1 MFFLLF
7 LFSLLVQGGE
17 PGVLVDMELTVTG
30 NQGNIIFVN
39 TPRVTA
45 NNKLYQSTE
54 LQFLITTYAVLHR
67 TTFTPDNYKISN
79 VYNKDT
85 AKIYD
90 EDCNWETDSQK
101 CAIENGMYI
110 IDSQVI
116 INPVRAYISMTLYSS
131 EMIAISGATVS
142 NKHQRQVIQLT
153 QQKQSQGL
161 LGSVKTTEQQKPEI
175 FSIEPYVYNK
185 DFRQAIMLLYMS
197 IK

>member
-7 LFSLLVQGGE
+7 LFILLAQGGE

-30 NQGNIIFVN
+30 NQDNIIFVN

-90 EDCNWETDSQK
+90 EDCDWVNDSQR
-101 CAIENGMYI
+101 CAIDNGMHV
-110 IDSQVI
+110 IDSQII
-116 INPVRAYISMTLYSS
+116 INPVRAYISMTLYDS
-131 EMIAISGATVS
+131 EMNAISGATVS
-142 NKHQRQVIQLT
+142 NKHQRKIIQLT
-153 QQKQSQGL
+153 KETQSQGL
-161 LGSVKTTEQQKPEI
+161 LGHVKTSEAQKPEI
-175 FSIEPYVYNK
+175 FNIEPYVYNR
-185 DFRQAIMLLYMS
+185 DFRQAIMILYMS

>member
-7 LFSLLVQGGE
+7 LFVLLVQGGE

-30 NQGNIIFVN
+30 NQDNIIFVN

-85 AKIYD
+85 
-90 EDCNWETDSQK
+90 
-101 CAIENGMYI
+101 
-110 IDSQVI
+110 
-116 INPVRAYISMTLYSS
+116 
-131 EMIAISGATVS
+131 
-142 NKHQRQVIQLT
+142 
-153 QQKQSQGL
+153 
-161 LGSVKTTEQQKPEI
+161 
-175 FSIEPYVYNK
+175 
-185 DFRQAIMLLYMS
+185 
-197 IK
+197 